1 MSIKVKLSEI
11 IEGMDSQSDER
22 LSYLNKET
30 GELASIPDYEFRIA
44 ESGDPLEEYSE
55 WQHDLIKIA
64 KEILEDKENKFV
76 SLPSR
81 FDIDEYMMMEKFALS
96 VKDDYVSNYLYAA
109 IKGKKAFRKFK
120 DGVLRFGMEKSWYK
134 YRESEFKE
142 IAIRWCEE
150 NKINYIDDL

>member
-11 IEGMDSQSDER
+11 IAGMDSQSDER

-30 GELASIPDYEFRIA
+30 GELVSISDYELRIA

-55 WQHDLIKIA
+55 WQRDLIKIA

-81 FDIDEYMMMEKFALS
+81 FDIDEYMMMEKFVLS
-96 VKDDYVSNYLYAA
+96 VKDDHISNYLYAA
-109 IKGKKAFRKFK
+109 IKGKKAFRRFK
-120 DGVLRFGMEKSWYK
+120 DGVLRFGIEKDWYM